1 MKLNCI
7 RQASVSGASRP
18 FYRYALATSIHFKTG
33 VSNVSFAQTG
43 TAFTRLC
50 LAMFTANQQGFHSC
64 STNQLNSST
73 KPSSECH
80 YALLKNRM
88 VLRLEGS
95 DAAIF
100 LQGLVTN
107 HITDSMP
114 ENSLKLAAFLNAQG
128 RVLMDAFIYR
138 EPKNPESTGPSFLV
152 ECADTVIPLLE
163 KHLQRYKLRKQVKIT
178 NISDSVDVWQIWGSL
193 DRDQLKNSDGGM
205 WCADPRNADMGMRGI
220 ALKTCQT
227 LLPDQMKKVPFTD
240 YVARRICLGIPEGPT
255 DFFYEKSLPL
265 ESNLELIQGVD
276 FQKGCYLGQELTIR
290 TYHTGFT
297 RKRIVPVQLY
307 NEHDPV
313 PKSLSLDT
321 SITMEHPP
329 SQSDIKLGDLTSE
342 ETTLTRSKGVVGKYC
357 GGLHNIGLALVR
369 LESVVRP
376 LENQSMPGSSD
387 LSSNEIKP
395 LILANG
401 MRARAFAPLW
411 WPSIART

>member
-1 MKLNCI
+1 
-7 RQASVSGASRP
+7 
-18 FYRYALATSIHFKTG
+18 
-33 VSNVSFAQTG
+33 
-43 TAFTRLC
+43 
-50 LAMFTANQQGFHSC
+50 
-64 STNQLNSST
+64 
-73 KPSSECH
+73 
-80 YALLKNRM
+80 
-88 VLRLEGS
+88 
-95 DAAIF
+95 
-100 LQGLVTN
+100 
-107 HITDSMP
+107 
-114 ENSLKLAAFLNAQG
+114 
-128 RVLMDAFIYR
+128 MDAFIYR